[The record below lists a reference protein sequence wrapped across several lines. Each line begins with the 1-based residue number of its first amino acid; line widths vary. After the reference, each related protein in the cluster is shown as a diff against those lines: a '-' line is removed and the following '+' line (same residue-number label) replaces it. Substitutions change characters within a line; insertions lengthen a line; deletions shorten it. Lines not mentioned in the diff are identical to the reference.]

1 MASGLIREKMKSFS
15 FCIWFYF
22 IVLFPILSKADR
34 LETKDGSI
42 LFGTVIEAMDG
53 NLSFQ
58 TSYLSKIEIPLS
70 EIASLSTSS
79 NISIRDDDNR
89 TYFGQS
95 TLSINQNLTIQN
107 KKNKERLNFVD
118 VQHLWTENTE
128 DPLLLAAEIQKE
140 ELIMKWKSSVG
151 FDLVGSSGNTDSLG
165 AGLRLDSTYSNKI
178 RELDLFLSYNTQTT
192 NGKTDTDET
201 KGGAEYDALF
211 HDQLAWYLRSDF
223 EHDPIE
229 QINLRL
235 TGAIGLK
242 YDWIETDNFQFSNRL
257 GTAVRYEDSIVR
269 FEGDKVDPAFDLG
282 LEYIHLLYENL
293 LLESEL
299 TLLPTTDNLSDYL
312 FNHDTALI
320 FPLLP
325 DNAWHIRSGLSGT
338 YDSMPKNDT
347 EKMDLKYYFR
357 LNFDFQ

>member
-1 MASGLIREKMKSFS
+1 MKSLS
-15 FCIWFYF
+15 NCIWFHL
-22 IVLFPILSKADR
+22 VALFPFLLMADR

-42 LFGTVIEAMDG
+42 IYGTVIEAMDG

-58 TSYLSKIEIPLS
+58 TTYLSNIEIPLS
-70 EIASLSTSS
+70 EIVSLSTSS
-79 NISIRDDDNR
+79 NISIRDEENR

-95 TLSINQNLTIQN
+95 IPSTNQNLTIQN
-107 KKNKERLNFVD
+107 KRKSERLDFVR
-118 VQHLWTENTE
+118 VQHLWTESGQ
-128 DPLLLAAEIQKE
+128 DPHLLAAETKKQ

-165 AGLRLDSTYSNKI
+165 AGLRLDSTFSNKI
-178 RELDLFLSYNTQTT
+178 SELDLFLSYNTQTT

-211 HDQLAWYLRSDF
+211 HEKLAWYLRSDI

-229 QINLRL
+229 QINLRS
-235 TGAIGLK
+235 TGAVGLK
-242 YDWIETDNFQFSNRL
+242 YDWTETDYYQVSTRS
-257 GTAVRYEDSIVR
+257 GIAVRYEDSTIRSVR
-269 FEGDKVDPAFDLG
+269 DKTEPAFDLG
-282 LEYIHLLYENL
+282 LEYTHLLYENI

-299 TLLPTTDNLSDYL
+299 TLLPTVDYLSDYL

-338 YDSMPKNDT
+338 YDSIPKNDSD
-347 EKMDLKYYFR
+347 KVDLKYYFR

>member
-1 MASGLIREKMKSFS
+1 MATRLTQRKMKSRS
-15 FCIWFYF
+15 ICIWFNF

-58 TSYLSKIEIPLS
+58 TSSLSKIEIPLS
-70 EIASLSTSS
+70 EIVSLSTSS
-79 NISIRDDDNR
+79 NISIRDEDNR

-95 TLSINQNLTIQN
+95 VPSSNQNFMIQN
-107 KKNKERLNFVD
+107 EKISEKLDFVNI
-118 VQHLWTENTE
+118 QHLWTENTE
-128 DPLLLAAEIQKE
+128 DPRLLAAETKKQQ
-140 ELIMKWKSSVG
+140 LIKKWKNSVG
-151 FDLVGSSGNTDSLG
+151 FDLVGSSGNTDLFG

-178 RELDLFLSYNTQTT
+178 SELDLFLSYNTQTT

-211 HDQLAWYLRSDF
+211 HEQLAWYLRSDF

-229 QINLRL
+229 QINLRS

-242 YDWIETDNFQFSNRL
+242 YDWIETADYNVSTRL
-257 GTAVRYEDSIVR
+257 GTAVRYEDSTVKSV
-269 FEGDKVDPAFDLG
+269 GDKTEPAFDLG
-282 LEYIHLLYENL
+282 LEYTYLLYEKL

-299 TLLPTTDNLSDYL
+299 TLLPTADNLSDYL

-325 DNAWHIRSGLSGT
+325 DNTWHIRSGLSGT
-338 YDSMPKNDT
+338 YDSMPENDS
-347 EKMDLKYYFR
+347 EKMDLKYYLR
-357 LNFDFQ
+357 LNFEFK